1 MTDNEP
7 STEAPDRGPDS
18 PSQDAGLWPG
28 DTGTLLD
35 RSRRALL
42 ELIRGPYLSRARSPL
57 NWAALRA
64 DEGAIRSRLNDLF
77 LELVVDADAEFAF
90 VRAVAGDDNT
100 FPRAVRTQS
109 LTFLDTVMLLTLRQ
123 RLVAEDRDGRVIVG
137 QDEVYESLQ
146 VYRTPDRDERDF
158 AKRLNSSWNS
168 MVNKLR
174 VLHPVGESGAEGP
187 ARAEI
192 SPVVR
197 MLVDSDR
204 VRALGAAYGA
214 LAGVHESA
222 DGADGDADGEADADG
237 AGDDASDETTADKD
251 DS

>member
-1 MTDNEP
+1 MTD
-7 STEAPDRGPDS
+7 SQARIDAPDS
-18 PSQDAGLWPG
+18 SHALESELSELWPG
-28 DTGTLLD
+28 DTGTLAD

-42 ELIRGPYLSRARSPL
+42 ELIRGPYLSRARSPQ

-64 DEGAIRSRLNDLF
+64 DERALRSRLNDLF

-90 VRAVAGDDNT
+90 VRAVAGDDND
-100 FPRAVRTQS
+100 FPRAVRAQA

-123 RLVAEDRDGRVIVG
+123 RLVAEERDGRVIVG
-137 QDEVYESLQ
+137 QDEVYEALQ

-158 AKRLNSSWNS
+158 AKRLNASWNS

-174 VLHPVGESGAEGP
+174 VLHPVGESGADGP
-187 ARAEI
+187 TRAEI

-204 VRALGAAYGA
+204 VRALGAAYA
-214 LAGVHESA
+214 RLAGVHESA
-222 DGADGDADGEADADG
+222 DPDADN
-237 AGDDASDETTADKD
+237 AGDEPTADPTPDED